1 MHPNPWGTS
10 RLSSERCEPNANSDT
25 TMTMTSMK
33 AIAAAALIG
42 TAALT
47 MSAPAEAGRGYYYH
61 GGGNAWG
68 AGLLGFGIGAVVG
81 SALAP
86 SRVYV
91 APPPAYYGPAA
102 YGPPPWSPAW
112 YNYCRSIHGPYFNP
126 NTGYFQGAD
135 GGWYFCR

>member
-1 MHPNPWGTS
+1 MTK
-10 RLSSERCEPNANSDT
+10 T
-25 TMTMTSMK
+25 TLK

-42 TAALT
+42 TAAL
-47 MSAPAEAGRGYYYH
+47 SLPAPAEAGH
-61 GGGNAWG
+61 GGNAVG

-81 SALAP
+81 SALTP
-86 SRVYV
+86 STVYV

-112 YNYCRSIHGPYFNP
+112 YSYCRNIHGPYFNP
-126 NTGYFQGAD
+126 NTGYFQAAD